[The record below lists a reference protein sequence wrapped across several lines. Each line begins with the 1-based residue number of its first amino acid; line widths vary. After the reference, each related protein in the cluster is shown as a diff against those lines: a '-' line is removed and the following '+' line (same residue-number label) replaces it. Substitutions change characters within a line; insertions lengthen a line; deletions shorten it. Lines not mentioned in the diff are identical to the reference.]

1 MFSTIVYRT
10 VIMSSN
16 STRTNMDEFPAE
28 ILYDQEKDDFDHPF
42 PIKIVL
48 SIFTIVILI
57 STYFINRRLFL
68 FLRRP
73 NRRLLDFIVDFQ
85 YSIGIV
91 VVFICMLFFNIIIW
105 IKVPK
110 TYVSTF
116 GCYFGTYLFYFMAP
130 YSNCHSFFISFF
142 RFICIL
148 HPDRLNS
155 RGITPQVSK

>member
-1 MFSTIVYRT
+1 MFWARGKPVALLRGANRPLLTKLIRQE
-10 VIMSSN
+10 
-16 STRTNMDEFPAE
+16 TRMETKESP
-28 ILYDQEKDDFDHPF
+28 
-42 PIKIVL
+42 
-48 SIFTIVILI
+48 
-57 STYFINRRLFL
+57 RLA
-68 FLRRP
+68 
-73 NRRLLDFIVDFQ
+73 DFIVDFQ

-105 IKVPK
+105 IEVPK

-155 RGITPQVSK
+155 KGISPQVIEN

>member
-1 MFSTIVYRT
+1 
-10 VIMSSN
+10 MSSN
-16 STRTNMDEFPAE
+16 STTTNMEEFPAE
-28 ILYDQEKDDFDHPF
+28 ILYDQEKDDFAHPF

-91 VVFICMLFFNIIIW
+91 VVFICMVFFNIIIW
-105 IKVPK
+105 IEVPK

-116 GCYFGTYLFYFMAP
+116 GCYFG
-130 YSNCHSFFISFF
+130 SDQ
-142 RFICIL
+142 R
-148 HPDRLNS
+148 
-155 RGITPQVSK
+155 